1 MHFPFILLCFSV
13 IIKQQRLF
21 GNFWFPR
28 FFYVLFL
35 FIVLLIFCYI
45 TAMAAHHP
53 METLENESADEFKS
67 NHNPRLR
74 ARKMTIQEERV
85 PGFFV

>member
-1 MHFPFILLCFSV
+1 
-13 IIKQQRLF
+13 
-21 GNFWFPR
+21 
-28 FFYVLFL
+28 
-35 FIVLLIFCYI
+35 
-45 TAMAAHHP
+45 MAAHHP